1 MIQQTKGAIEV
12 NFFYGPGDK
21 LGDTYDLQTIDSH
34 ITLLQLA
41 SKLDTARLIS
51 SKELLIFEESTLIVW
66 PEEFFGVR
74 DNFTNSLWRNILETN
89 LQKVYVV
96 NPPKL
101 LVEQAKLLFGA
112 DSVSERNHSYRAMS
126 LDLIKE
132 VSSDLNS
139 AIVGQYEA
147 ILSLP
152 RCLVSL
158 MNTDKKPV
166 VVMLYGPTG
175 VGKTESA
182 KVIAKALG
190 GEASRIQ
197 FSMLQTNSLAE
208 YLYGSRINSR
218 SFAAELLER
227 QSNIVIFD
235 EFDKTGSAFHSAF
248 YQLFDEGVFVDKN
261 YSVDM
266 TNTLIVCTSNYS
278 SPQEIKKHLG
288 EPLSSRFSAF
298 IKYTPLDQ
306 EAKTIIIGQK
316 INSLYKS
323 YPEDIR
329 QAIHKDTVE
338 KRFLPLLLRLNNVRE
353 ITNYI
358 EHIMSDFILAAAG
371 GQTDSENNPPPKTS
385 EPK

>member
-1 MIQQTKGAIEV
+1 MQQTKGAVEV

-21 LGDTYDLQTIDSH
+21 LGETYDLQSVGSH

-41 SKLDTARLIS
+41 SKLDAARLLS
-51 SKELLIFEESTLIVW
+51 SKELLNFEEDTLIVW

-74 DNFTNSLWRNILETN
+74 DNFTNSLWRNVLETN

-101 LVEQAKLLFGA
+101 LVEQAKLLFGPG
-112 DSVSERNHSYRAMS
+112 SVTERNHSYKSIS

-132 VSSDLNS
+132 VSGSLDS
-139 AIVGQYEA
+139 TIVGQDEA
-147 ILSLP
+147 IQSLP

-158 MNTDKKPV
+158 MNTEKKPV

-182 KVIAKALG
+182 KIIAKALD

-197 FSMLQTNSLAE
+197 FSMLQTGSLAE
-208 YLYGSRINSR
+208 YLYGSRVNSR
-218 SFAAELLER
+218 SFAADLLER
-227 QSNIVIFD
+227 QSNVVIFD

-248 YQLFDEGVFVDKN
+248 YQLFDEGIFVDKN

-278 SPQEIKKHLG
+278 SPQEIRQHLG

-298 IKYTPLDQ
+298 IKYAPLDLA
-306 EAKTIIIGQK
+306 AKTTIIKQK
-316 INSLYKS
+316 INKLYES

-329 QAIHKDTVE
+329 QAINKDDIE
-338 KRFLPLLLRLNNVRE
+338 QRFMPLLYKLSNVRE

-358 EHIMSDFILAAAG
+358 EHIMSNSILASVEEK
-371 GQTDSENNPPPKTS
+371 TDNESTSLPKTA
-385 EPK
+385 EPI

>member
-1 MIQQTKGAIEV
+1 MRQTKGAVEV

-21 LGDTYDLQTIDSH
+21 LDESYDLRSINSH

-41 SKLDTARLIS
+41 SRFDTARLIS
-51 SKELLIFEESTLIVW
+51 SKELLNFEEDALIVW

-101 LVEQAKLLFGA
+101 LVEQAKLLFGT
-112 DSVSERNHSYRAMS
+112 DSVTERNHSYKAVS

-132 VSSDLNS
+132 ASNSLES
-139 AIVGQYEA
+139 AIVGQNEA
-147 ILSLP
+147 VLSLP

-158 MNTDKKPV
+158 MNTEKKPV

-182 KVIAKALG
+182 KIIAKALG

-197 FSMLQTNSLAE
+197 FSMLQTGSLAE

-227 QSNIVIFD
+227 QSNVVIFD

-278 SPQEIKKHLG
+278 SPQEIRQHLG

-306 EAKTIIIGQK
+306 TAKTTIIKQK
-316 INSLYKS
+316 INRLYES
-323 YPEDIR
+323 YPEGIR
-329 QAIHKDTVE
+329 QAIDKDEIE
-338 KRFLPLLLRLNNVRE
+338 KRFLPLLCKLSNVRE

-358 EHIMSDFILAAAG
+358 EHIMSNSILASVEV
-371 GQTDSENNPPPKTS
+371 QIDDENSSLPETA
-385 EPK
+385 EPR

>member
-1 MIQQTKGAIEV
+1 MQQTKGTVEV

-21 LGDTYDLQTIDSH
+21 LGESYDLQYISSH

-41 SKLDTARLIS
+41 SKIDTARLLS
-51 SKELLIFEESTLIVW
+51 NKELLDFAEDTLIVW

-74 DNFTNSLWRNILETN
+74 DNFTNSLWRNVLETT

-101 LVEQAKLLFGA
+101 LVEQAKLLFGTE
-112 DSVSERNHSYRAMS
+112 SVTERNHPHKAVNI
-126 LDLIKE
+126 DLIKE
-132 VSSDLNS
+132 VSDSLKG
-139 AIVGQYEA
+139 AIVGQDEA
-147 ILSLP
+147 IQSLP

-158 MNTDKKPV
+158 MNTEKKPV

-182 KVIAKALG
+182 KIIANVLG

-197 FSMLQTNSLAE
+197 FSMLQTGSLAE
-208 YLYGSRINSR
+208 YLYGSRVNSR
-218 SFAAELLER
+218 SFAADLLER
-227 QSNIVIFD
+227 QSNVVIFD
-235 EFDKTGSAFHSAF
+235 EFDKTGNAFHSAF

-278 SPQEIKKHLG
+278 SPQEIRQHLG

-298 IKYTPLDQ
+298 IRYTPLDQ
-306 EAKTIIIGQK
+306 TAKNTIIKQK
-316 INSLYKS
+316 INKLYES

-329 QAIHKDTVE
+329 QAINKDE
-338 KRFLPLLLRLNNVRE
+338 IEERFLPLLCKLSNVRE

-358 EHIMSDFILAAAG
+358 EHIMSNTILASVEVE
-371 GQTDSENNPPPKTS
+371 TNSENTS
-385 EPK
+385 QLEASETI

>member
-1 MIQQTKGAIEV
+1 MLQTKGAVEV

-21 LGDTYDLQTIDSH
+21 LGETYDLESIGSY

-41 SKLDTARLIS
+41 SKLDAARLLS
-51 SKELLIFEESTLIVW
+51 SKELLNFEEDTLIVW

-89 LQKVYVV
+89 LKKVYVV

-101 LVEQAKLLFGA
+101 LVEQAKLLFGPG
-112 DSVSERNHSYRAMS
+112 SVTERNHSYKSIS

-132 VSSDLNS
+132 VSGSLES
-139 AIVGQYEA
+139 TIVGQDEA
-147 ILSLP
+147 VQFLP

-158 MNTDKKPV
+158 MNTEKKPV

-182 KVIAKALG
+182 KIIAKALG

-197 FSMLQTNSLAE
+197 FSMLQTGSLAE
-208 YLYGSRINSR
+208 YLYGSRVNSR
-218 SFAAELLER
+218 SFAADLLER
-227 QSNIVIFD
+227 QSNVVIFD

-248 YQLFDEGVFVDKN
+248 YQLFDEGIFVDKN

-278 SPQEIKKHLG
+278 SPQEIRHHLG

-298 IKYTPLDQ
+298 IKYAPLDPA
-306 EAKTIIIGQK
+306 AKTTIIKQK
-316 INSLYKS
+316 INKLYES

-329 QAIHKDTVE
+329 QIINKDE
-338 KRFLPLLLRLNNVRE
+338 IEQRFTPLLRKLSNVRE

-358 EHIMSDFILAAAG
+358 EHIMSNSIIVSMRKAD
-371 GQTDSENNPPPKTS
+371 DENTPPPNS
-385 EPK
+385 AEMI

>member
-1 MIQQTKGAIEV
+1 MQQTKGAVEV

-21 LGDTYDLQTIDSH
+21 LGESYDLQSVESH

-41 SKLDTARLIS
+41 SKLDAARLLS
-51 SKELLIFEESTLIVW
+51 SKEFLNFEQDTLIVW

-74 DNFTNSLWRNILETN
+74 DSFTNSLWRNVLETN

-101 LVEQAKLLFGA
+101 LVEQAKLLFGIE
-112 DSVSERNHSYRAMS
+112 SVTERNHSYKSIS

-132 VSSDLNS
+132 VSGSLEN
-139 AIVGQYEA
+139 AIVGQDDA
-147 ILSLP
+147 VQSLP

-158 MNTDKKPV
+158 MNTEKKPV
-166 VVMLYGPTG
+166 VIMLYGPTG

-182 KVIAKALG
+182 KIIANALG
-190 GEASRIQ
+190 GEASRMQ
-197 FSMLQTNSLAE
+197 FSMLQTGSLAE
-208 YLYGSRINSR
+208 YLYGSRVNSR
-218 SFAAELLER
+218 SFAADLLER
-227 QSNIVIFD
+227 QSNVVIFD
-235 EFDKTGSAFHSAF
+235 EFDKTGSVFHSAF

-278 SPQEIKKHLG
+278 SPQEIRQHLG

-298 IKYTPLDQ
+298 IKYTTLDQ
-306 EAKTIIIGQK
+306 SAKTAIIKQK
-316 INSLYKS
+316 INKLYES

-329 QAIHKDTVE
+329 QAINKDE
-338 KRFLPLLLRLNNVRE
+338 IEERFLPLLCKLSNVRE

-358 EHIMSDFILAAAG
+358 EHIMSNSILASVEEKP
-371 GQTDSENNPPPKTS
+371 DSENTSPPKTA
-385 EPK
+385 ELI

>member
-1 MIQQTKGAIEV
+1 MQQTKGAVEV

-21 LGDTYDLQTIDSH
+21 LGETYDLQSVGSH

-41 SKLDTARLIS
+41 SKLDAARLLS
-51 SKELLIFEESTLIVW
+51 SKELLNFEEDTLIVW

-74 DNFTNSLWRNILETN
+74 DNFTNSLWRNVLETN

-101 LVEQAKLLFGA
+101 LVEQAKLLFGPG
-112 DSVSERNHSYRAMS
+112 SVTERNHPYKSIS

-132 VSSDLNS
+132 VSGSLDS
-139 AIVGQYEA
+139 TIVGQDEA
-147 ILSLP
+147 IQSLP

-158 MNTDKKPV
+158 MNTEKKPV

-182 KVIAKALG
+182 KIIAKALG

-197 FSMLQTNSLAE
+197 FSMLQTGSLAE
-208 YLYGSRINSR
+208 YLYGSRVNSR
-218 SFAAELLER
+218 SFAADLLER
-227 QSNIVIFD
+227 QSNVVIFD

-248 YQLFDEGVFVDKN
+248 YQLFDEGIFVDKN

-278 SPQEIKKHLG
+278 SPQEIRQHLG

-298 IKYTPLDQ
+298 IKYAPLDLA
-306 EAKTIIIGQK
+306 AKTTIIKQK
-316 INSLYKS
+316 INKLYES

-329 QAIHKDTVE
+329 QAIDKDDIE
-338 KRFLPLLLRLNNVRE
+338 QRFMPLLYKLSNVRE

-358 EHIMSDFILAAAG
+358 EHIMSNSILASVEEK
-371 GQTDSENNPPPKTS
+371 TDNESTSLPKTA
-385 EPK
+385 EPI

>member
-1 MIQQTKGAIEV
+1 MQQTKGAVEV

-21 LGDTYDLQTIDSH
+21 LGETYDLQSVGSH

-41 SKLDTARLIS
+41 SKLDAARLLS
-51 SKELLIFEESTLIVW
+51 SKELLNFEEDTLIVW

-74 DNFTNSLWRNILETN
+74 DNFTNSLWRNVLETN

-101 LVEQAKLLFGA
+101 LVEQAKLLFGPG
-112 DSVSERNHSYRAMS
+112 SVTERNHSYKSIS

-132 VSSDLNS
+132 VSGSLDS
-139 AIVGQYEA
+139 TIVGQDEA
-147 ILSLP
+147 IQSLP

-158 MNTDKKPV
+158 MNTEKKPV

-182 KVIAKALG
+182 KIIAKALG

-197 FSMLQTNSLAE
+197 FSMLQTGSLAE
-208 YLYGSRINSR
+208 YLYGSRVNSR
-218 SFAAELLER
+218 SFAADLLER
-227 QSNIVIFD
+227 QSNVVIFD

-248 YQLFDEGVFVDKN
+248 YQLFDEGIFVDKN

-278 SPQEIKKHLG
+278 SPQEIRQHLG

-298 IKYTPLDQ
+298 IKYAPLDLA
-306 EAKTIIIGQK
+306 AKTTIIKQK
-316 INSLYKS
+316 INKLYES

-329 QAIHKDTVE
+329 QAINKDDIE
-338 KRFLPLLLRLNNVRE
+338 QRFMPLLYKLSNVRE

-358 EHIMSDFILAAAG
+358 EHIMSNSILASVEEK
-371 GQTDSENNPPPKTS
+371 TDNESTSLPKTA
-385 EPK
+385 EPI

>member
-1 MIQQTKGAIEV
+1 MQQTKGAVEV

-21 LGDTYDLQTIDSH
+21 LGETYDLQSVGSH

-41 SKLDTARLIS
+41 SKLDAARLLS
-51 SKELLIFEESTLIVW
+51 SKELLNFEEDTLIVW

-74 DNFTNSLWRNILETN
+74 DNFTNSLWRNVLETN

-101 LVEQAKLLFGA
+101 LVEQAKLLFGPG
-112 DSVSERNHSYRAMS
+112 SVTERNHSYKSIS

-132 VSSDLNS
+132 VSGSLDS
-139 AIVGQYEA
+139 TIVGQDEA
-147 ILSLP
+147 IQSLP

-158 MNTDKKPV
+158 MNTEKKPV

-182 KVIAKALG
+182 KIIAKALG

-197 FSMLQTNSLAE
+197 FSMLQTGSLAE
-208 YLYGSRINSR
+208 YLYGSRVNSR
-218 SFAAELLER
+218 SFAADLLER
-227 QSNIVIFD
+227 QSNVVIFD
-235 EFDKTGSAFHSAF
+235 EFDKTGGAFHSAF
-248 YQLFDEGVFVDKN
+248 YQLFDEGIFVDKN

-278 SPQEIKKHLG
+278 SPQEIRQHLG

-298 IKYTPLDQ
+298 IKYAPLDLA
-306 EAKTIIIGQK
+306 AKTTIIKQK
-316 INSLYKS
+316 INKLYES

-329 QAIHKDTVE
+329 QAINKDDIE
-338 KRFLPLLLRLNNVRE
+338 QRFMPLLYKLSNVRE

-358 EHIMSDFILAAAG
+358 EHIMSNSILASVEEK
-371 GQTDSENNPPPKTS
+371 TDNESTSLPKTA
-385 EPK
+385 EPI

>member
-1 MIQQTKGAIEV
+1 MQQTKGAVEV

-21 LGDTYDLQTIDSH
+21 LGETYDLQSVGSH

-41 SKLDTARLIS
+41 SKLDAARLLS
-51 SKELLIFEESTLIVW
+51 SKELLNFDEDTLIVW

-74 DNFTNSLWRNILETN
+74 DNFTNSLWRNVLETN

-101 LVEQAKLLFGA
+101 LVEQAKLLFGPG
-112 DSVSERNHSYRAMS
+112 SVTERNHSYKSIS

-132 VSSDLNS
+132 VSGSLES
-139 AIVGQYEA
+139 TIVGQDEA
-147 ILSLP
+147 VQSLP

-158 MNTDKKPV
+158 MNTEKKPV

-182 KVIAKALG
+182 KIIAKALG

-197 FSMLQTNSLAE
+197 FSMLQTGSLAE
-208 YLYGSRINSR
+208 YLYGSRVNSR
-218 SFAAELLER
+218 SFAADLLER
-227 QSNIVIFD
+227 QSNVVIFD

-248 YQLFDEGVFVDKN
+248 YQLFDEGIFVDKN

-278 SPQEIKKHLG
+278 SPQEIRQHLG

-298 IKYTPLDQ
+298 IKYAPLDQ
-306 EAKTIIIGQK
+306 AAKTTIIKQK
-316 INSLYKS
+316 INKLYES

-329 QAIHKDTVE
+329 QTINKDE
-338 KRFLPLLLRLNNVRE
+338 IEQRFMSLLCKLSNVRE

-358 EHIMSDFILAAAG
+358 EHIMSNSILASVEEK
-371 GQTDSENNPPPKTS
+371 TDNENTSPPKTA
-385 EPK
+385 EPI